1 MTFITRVPRVDTA
14 FSNIFY
20 DPTTKRATKER
31 MKEERRRTGEKR
43 KKKKERRDSALF
55 SLINRKEIFHR
66 LIARGENILRVFVAV
81 VPSKKCR
88 RMSTDDATRIF
99 GVAFQQ
105 CPTNVRAF

>member
-31 MKEERRRTGEKR
+31 TKEERKKKER
-43 KKKKERRDSALF
+43 KKKERRDSALF